1 MPETLQTSR
10 LQQAINTVE
19 SLSIKEQNLVVDI
32 FLKRLQRK
40 RREQLLQEISE
51 IQQEVSEG
59 KIKYGSVD
67 DFLKELDSWGKLV
80 GLPNPYEL
88 TQSENAIILLNL
100 GKHDDVY

>member
-67 DFLKELDSWGKLV
+67 DFLKELDS
-80 GLPNPYEL
+80 
-88 TQSENAIILLNL
+88 
-100 GKHDDVY
+100 

>member
-10 LQQAINTVE
+10 LQQAIDTVE
-19 SLSIKEQNLVVDI
+19 SLSIEEQNFIVDI

-51 IQQEVSEG
+51 VQQEVSEG

-67 DFLKELDSWGKLV
+67 DFLKELDS
-80 GLPNPYEL
+80 
-88 TQSENAIILLNL
+88 
-100 GKHDDVY
+100 

>member
-40 RREQLLQEISE
+40 HREQLLQEISE

-67 DFLKELDSWGKLV
+67 DFLKELDS
-80 GLPNPYEL
+80 
-88 TQSENAIILLNL
+88 
-100 GKHDDVY
+100 